1 MKKEYGDRLAR
12 ALEFAN
18 ESAKYHVRNY
28 ADGTL
33 MPGDAYADLPIDERD
48 RMYLGPDAGAP
59 NMYSRIYR
67 SQREKEM
74 REQGMTNEQIMLRWE
89 ALDAMWRQEI
99 EERLYGEAR
108 QNDRSEDVIS
118 RYENGGLPG
127 DFQRR
132 SDQAD
137 AKRRTKWLGIRIVL
151 ITVVVVI
158 MAFTILNEA
167 GLINGMSITERIFD
181 RVEQIFGGM
190 DNISSGGAGAGGGTD
205 SENPGGL
212 VIVYGVVIFLI
223 FRWVS
228 KSKKK
233 KENISDSSVI
243 YTELIPQ
250 IIRRRYGEGSVY
262 RHQGGLPD
270 EQMRRLNCFAGRPFT
285 LDGKPLLVNGRD
297 MVEGTYKGVHFR
309 CSYEYMEYEYYHEDS
324 DGDKEKKIDKL
335 FGGLVVEIPY
345 RKVSSALLG
354 VMGNSELAMKNI
366 LKCGSESGAV
376 GRIEKTENE
385 NFNLLFTI
393 NCNDE
398 ENIFYMLTPD
408 VMERLAA
415 LYPKEKASL
424 HVTFDGDRL
433 YMCISKSDKYM
444 VFDEEKNIKSMSDV
458 EAYLDKYLR
467 MLQET
472 LDSDVD
478 IALAKRYDLLT
489 KQYAI
494 VKSYMSYE
502 SENLITSIKLR
513 KGMTPDEKTGVET
526 LMKNASDQINAV
538 VEAYPELTAGKN
550 IEVLQNSCTNAE
562 EHIQAARRLYN
573 AGVTNYNNLCSQFPS
588 SVVADITGH
597 NMVEYFKTDSD
608 KRSDVIF

>member
-1 MKKEYGDRLAR
+1 MKKEHGDRLAR

-18 ESAKYHVRNY
+18 ESAEYHVRNY

-67 SQREKEM
+67 NEREKEM
-74 REQGMTNEQIMLRWE
+74 REQGMTNEQIKLRWE
-89 ALDAMWRQEI
+89 ALDAMWRREI

-108 QNDRSEDVIS
+108 QNVRSEEVIS
-118 RYENGGLPG
+118 RYKNEGLPG

-132 SDQAD
+132 SNQAD
-137 AKRRTKWLGIRIVL
+137 AKRRARWLGIQIVL
-151 ITVVVVI
+151 ITIVVAI

-167 GLINGMSITERIFD
+167 GLIDGMSLTERIFD
-181 RVEQIFGGM
+181 RVEQVFGGM
-190 DNISSGGAGAGGGTD
+190 DSISSGSAGTGVGTD
-205 SENPGGL
+205 SGNPVGL

-233 KENISDSSVI
+233 KENNPDSGVI

-250 IIRRRYGEGSVY
+250 IIRRRYGEDSVY

-270 EQMRRLNCFAGRPFT
+270 EQMRRLNCFGGRPFT
-285 LDGKPLLVNGRD
+285 LDGRPLPVNGRD
-297 MVEGTYKGVHFR
+297 MVEGIYKGVHFR
-309 CSYEYMEYEYYHEDS
+309 CSYEYMEYEHYYEDS

-335 FGGLVVEIPY
+335 FGGLVVEMPY
-345 RKVSSALLG
+345 RKTSSALLG
-354 VMGNSELAMKNI
+354 VMGNSELAMKNM
-366 LKCGSESGAV
+366 LKCGPERGAV

-415 LYPKEKASL
+415 LYPKEKTAL

-433 YMCISKSDKYM
+433 YMCISRSDKYM
-444 VFDEEKNIKSMSDV
+444 VFDDEKNIKSMNDV

-472 LDSDVD
+472 LDA
-478 IALAKRYDLLT
+478 ALLL
-489 KQYAI
+489 
-494 VKSYMSYE
+494 
-502 SENLITSIKLR
+502 
-513 KGMTPDEKTGVET
+513 
-526 LMKNASDQINAV
+526 
-538 VEAYPELTAGKN
+538 
-550 IEVLQNSCTNAE
+550 
-562 EHIQAARRLYN
+562 
-573 AGVTNYNNLCSQFPS
+573 
-588 SVVADITGH
+588 
-597 NMVEYFKTDSD
+597 
-608 KRSDVIF
+608 

>member
-1 MKKEYGDRLAR
+1 MKKEHGDRLAR

-18 ESAKYHVRNY
+18 ESAEYHVRNY
-28 ADGTL
+28 AGGTL

-48 RMYLGPDAGAP
+48 RVYLGPDAGAP

-74 REQGMTNEQIMLRWE
+74 REQGMTNEQIKLRWE
-89 ALDAMWRQEI
+89 ALDAMWRREI
-99 EERLYGEAR
+99 EERLYGETR

-118 RYENGGLPG
+118 RYENEGLPS

-137 AKRRTKWLGIRIVL
+137 AKRRAKWLGIRIVL
-151 ITVVVVI
+151 ITVVVAI
-158 MAFTILNEA
+158 IAFTILNEA
-167 GLINGMSITERIFD
+167 GLIDGISITEQIFD
-181 RVEQIFGGM
+181 RIEQIFGGM
-190 DNISSGGAGAGGGTD
+190 DSISSGSAGTGVGTD

-233 KENISDSSVI
+233 KVDIPNSGVI

-250 IIRRRYGEGSVY
+250 IIRRRYGEDSVY

-270 EQMRRLNCFAGRPFT
+270 EQMRRLNCFGGRPFT
-285 LDGKPLLVNGRD
+285 LDGQPLPVIGRD
-297 MVEGTYKGVHFR
+297 MVEGTYRGVHFR
-309 CSYEYMEYEYYHEDS
+309 CSYEYMEYEYYYEDS
-324 DGDKEKKIDKL
+324 DGDREKKIDKL

-345 RKVSSALLG
+345 RKSSSALLG
-354 VMGNSELAMKNI
+354 VMGNSELEMKNI
-366 LKCGSESGAV
+366 LKCGLERGAV

-472 LDSDVD
+472 MDA
-478 IALAKRYDLLT
+478 ALLL
-489 KQYAI
+489 
-494 VKSYMSYE
+494 
-502 SENLITSIKLR
+502 
-513 KGMTPDEKTGVET
+513 
-526 LMKNASDQINAV
+526 
-538 VEAYPELTAGKN
+538 
-550 IEVLQNSCTNAE
+550 
-562 EHIQAARRLYN
+562 
-573 AGVTNYNNLCSQFPS
+573 
-588 SVVADITGH
+588 
-597 NMVEYFKTDSD
+597 
-608 KRSDVIF
+608 

>member
-1 MKKEYGDRLAR
+1 MKKEHGDRLAR

-74 REQGMTNEQIMLRWE
+74 REQGMTNEQIKLRWE

-137 AKRRTKWLGIRIVL
+137 AKRRAKWLGIRIVL

-181 RVEQIFGGM
+181 RGEQIFGDM

-250 IIRRRYGEGSVY
+250 IIRRRYGEGSV
-262 RHQGGLPD
+262 
-270 EQMRRLNCFAGRPFT
+270 T
-285 LDGKPLLVNGRD
+285 
-297 MVEGTYKGVHFR
+297 
-309 CSYEYMEYEYYHEDS
+309 
-324 DGDKEKKIDKL
+324 
-335 FGGLVVEIPY
+335 
-345 RKVSSALLG
+345 
-354 VMGNSELAMKNI
+354 
-366 LKCGSESGAV
+366 
-376 GRIEKTENE
+376 
-385 NFNLLFTI
+385 
-393 NCNDE
+393 
-398 ENIFYMLTPD
+398 
-408 VMERLAA
+408 
-415 LYPKEKASL
+415 
-424 HVTFDGDRL
+424 
-433 YMCISKSDKYM
+433 
-444 VFDEEKNIKSMSDV
+444 
-458 EAYLDKYLR
+458 
-467 MLQET
+467 
-472 LDSDVD
+472 D
-478 IALAKRYDLLT
+478 IRADF
-489 KQYAI
+489 
-494 VKSYMSYE
+494 
-502 SENLITSIKLR
+502 
-513 KGMTPDEKTGVET
+513 
-526 LMKNASDQINAV
+526 LMN
-538 VEAYPELTAGKN
+538 
-550 IEVLQNSCTNAE
+550 
-562 EHIQAARRLYN
+562 R
-573 AGVTNYNNLCSQFPS
+573 
-588 SVVADITGH
+588 
-597 NMVEYFKTDSD
+597 
-608 KRSDVIF
+608 

>member
-1 MKKEYGDRLAR
+1 MGIKEKSRMKKEHGDRLAR

-18 ESAKYHVRNY
+18 ESAEYHVRNY

-67 SQREKEM
+67 SEREKEM
-74 REQGMTNEQIMLRWE
+74 REQGMTNEQIKLRWE
-89 ALDAMWRQEI
+89 ALEAMWRREI

-108 QNDRSEDVIS
+108 QNAWSEDAIS
-118 RYENGGLPG
+118 RYENEGLPG

-137 AKRRTKWLGIRIVL
+137 ANRRARWIGIRIVL
-151 ITVVVVI
+151 ITIVVAI
-158 MAFTILNEA
+158 MAFTVLNEV
-167 GLINGMSITERIFD
+167 GLIDGMSITERIF
-181 RVEQIFGGM
+181 GGM
-190 DNISSGGAGAGGGTD
+190 DSISSGSAGTGVGTD
-205 SENPGGL
+205 SGNPFGL

-223 FRWVS
+223 SRWVS

-233 KENISDSSVI
+233 KENIPDSGVI

-250 IIRRRYGEGSVY
+250 IIRRRYGEDSVY
-262 RHQGGLPD
+262 RHQGGLPVD
-270 EQMRRLNCFAGRPFT
+270 QMRRLNCFGGRPFT
-285 LDGKPLLVNGRD
+285 LDGRPLPVNGRD
-297 MVEGTYKGVHFR
+297 IVEGTYKGVHFR
-309 CSYEYMEYEYYHEDS
+309 CSYEYMEYEHYYEDS
-324 DGDKEKKIDKL
+324 DGDREKKIDRL

-345 RKVSSALLG
+345 RKTSSALLG
-354 VMGNSELAMKNI
+354 VMGNSELAMKNM
-366 LKCGSESGAV
+366 LKCGPERGAM

-398 ENIFYMLTPD
+398 ENIFYILTPD

-415 LYPKEKASL
+415 LYPKEKTGL

-433 YMCISKSDKYM
+433 YMCISRSNKYM
-444 VFDEEKNIKSMSDV
+444 VFDDEKNIKSMNDV

-472 LDSDVD
+472 LDA
-478 IALAKRYDLLT
+478 ALLL
-489 KQYAI
+489 
-494 VKSYMSYE
+494 
-502 SENLITSIKLR
+502 
-513 KGMTPDEKTGVET
+513 
-526 LMKNASDQINAV
+526 
-538 VEAYPELTAGKN
+538 
-550 IEVLQNSCTNAE
+550 
-562 EHIQAARRLYN
+562 
-573 AGVTNYNNLCSQFPS
+573 
-588 SVVADITGH
+588 
-597 NMVEYFKTDSD
+597 
-608 KRSDVIF
+608 

>member
-74 REQGMTNEQIMLRWE
+74 REQGMTNELIKLRWE

-472 LDSDVD
+472 MDA
-478 IALAKRYDLLT
+478 ALLL
-489 KQYAI
+489 
-494 VKSYMSYE
+494 
-502 SENLITSIKLR
+502 
-513 KGMTPDEKTGVET
+513 
-526 LMKNASDQINAV
+526 
-538 VEAYPELTAGKN
+538 
-550 IEVLQNSCTNAE
+550 
-562 EHIQAARRLYN
+562 
-573 AGVTNYNNLCSQFPS
+573 
-588 SVVADITGH
+588 
-597 NMVEYFKTDSD
+597 
-608 KRSDVIF
+608 

>member
-1 MKKEYGDRLAR
+1 
-12 ALEFAN
+12 
-18 ESAKYHVRNY
+18 
-28 ADGTL
+28 
-33 MPGDAYADLPIDERD
+33 
-48 RMYLGPDAGAP
+48 
-59 NMYSRIYR
+59 
-67 SQREKEM
+67 
-74 REQGMTNEQIMLRWE
+74 MTNEQIKLRWE

-181 RVEQIFGGM
+181 MVEQIFGGM

-324 DGDKEKKIDKL
+324 DGDNL
-335 FGGLVVEIPY
+335 HMTTGRGL
-345 RKVSSALLG
+345 R
-354 VMGNSELAMKNI
+354 
-366 LKCGSESGAV
+366 
-376 GRIEKTENE
+376 
-385 NFNLLFTI
+385 
-393 NCNDE
+393 
-398 ENIFYMLTPD
+398 
-408 VMERLAA
+408 
-415 LYPKEKASL
+415 
-424 HVTFDGDRL
+424 
-433 YMCISKSDKYM
+433 
-444 VFDEEKNIKSMSDV
+444 
-458 EAYLDKYLR
+458 
-467 MLQET
+467 
-472 LDSDVD
+472 
-478 IALAKRYDLLT
+478 
-489 KQYAI
+489 
-494 VKSYMSYE
+494 
-502 SENLITSIKLR
+502 
-513 KGMTPDEKTGVET
+513 
-526 LMKNASDQINAV
+526 
-538 VEAYPELTAGKN
+538 
-550 IEVLQNSCTNAE
+550 
-562 EHIQAARRLYN
+562 
-573 AGVTNYNNLCSQFPS
+573 
-588 SVVADITGH
+588 
-597 NMVEYFKTDSD
+597 
-608 KRSDVIF
+608 

>member
-1 MKKEYGDRLAR
+1 M
-12 ALEFAN
+12 
-18 ESAKYHVRNY
+18 
-28 ADGTL
+28 
-33 MPGDAYADLPIDERD
+33 
-48 RMYLGPDAGAP
+48 
-59 NMYSRIYR
+59 
-67 SQREKEM
+67 
-74 REQGMTNEQIMLRWE
+74 
-89 ALDAMWRQEI
+89 
-99 EERLYGEAR
+99 
-108 QNDRSEDVIS
+108 
-118 RYENGGLPG
+118 
-127 DFQRR
+127 
-132 SDQAD
+132 
-137 AKRRTKWLGIRIVL
+137 
-151 ITVVVVI
+151 
-158 MAFTILNEA
+158 
-167 GLINGMSITERIFD
+167 
-181 RVEQIFGGM
+181 
-190 DNISSGGAGAGGGTD
+190 
-205 SENPGGL
+205 
-212 VIVYGVVIFLI
+212 IVYGVVIFLI

-393 NCNDE
+393 KCNDE
-398 ENIFYMLTPD
+398 ENIFYMLTPY

-415 LYPKEKASL
+415 LYPKEKAAL

-444 VFDEEKNIKSMSDV
+444 VFDEEKNIKSMNDV

-472 LDSDVD
+472 LDA
-478 IALAKRYDLLT
+478 ALLL
-489 KQYAI
+489 
-494 VKSYMSYE
+494 
-502 SENLITSIKLR
+502 
-513 KGMTPDEKTGVET
+513 
-526 LMKNASDQINAV
+526 
-538 VEAYPELTAGKN
+538 
-550 IEVLQNSCTNAE
+550 
-562 EHIQAARRLYN
+562 
-573 AGVTNYNNLCSQFPS
+573 
-588 SVVADITGH
+588 
-597 NMVEYFKTDSD
+597 
-608 KRSDVIF
+608 